1 MACVSSLPRDTRT
14 PLGPCPFAE
23 EIAIMD
29 VRIAEIVIPPGRRAV
44 SDTSVNAL
52 KNSIEQVGLLQAI
65 LLTPDLRLVA
75 GAHRVAACKLLGHE
89 TIRAETVDLGDLD
102 RELAEIDENLIRNEL
117 TALERGEHLARRKAI
132 YELLHPETK
141 QGGDRKSEDA
151 KSKPQDAVLIE
162 PFTQDTAKKVGASRD
177 TVERSVRIGED
188 ITPEARDAI
197 RATPTADNQADLL
210 RLAKLPEDEQVAVA
224 EEVRDTGKTVKQVEL
239 ERKREAVDE
248 QTRGQNLTAL
258 VSLANQTDWLPAVC
272 GLTGRFGPADL
283 LLTDPPYSTEIADI
297 GAFAADWLPSALA
310 CVKDTG
316 RAYVFIGAYPLELLS
331 YLAVG
336 LADERMVLEQV
347 LVWTYRNTLG
357 PSPTHAYKQNWQACL
372 YFVGPEAPPLDCPL
386 MNEQFSVQD
395 VNAPDGR
402 MGDRYHAWQK
412 PDDLAERIVRHSTQP
427 GDLVIDPFCGTG
439 TFVLA
444 AARLGRR
451 GWGCDNDAAMVAL
464 ACKRGCQDRDVTRER
479 TE

>member
-14 PLGPCPFAE
+14 PPGPCLFAE

-89 TIRAETVDLGDLD
+89 TIRAEIVDLGDLD

-132 YELLHPETK
+132 YEALHPETR
-141 QGGDRKSEDA
+141 QGGLPGAPGGGKQAKTETISGFAEDA
-151 KSKPQDAVLIE
+151 AEKTGVTDRAIRYAV
-162 PFTQDTAKKVGASRD
+162 Q
-177 TVERSVRIGED
+177 IGED

-197 RATPTADNQADLL
+197 RETPTADNQADLL

-224 EEVRDTGKTVKQVEL
+224 HEVRDTGKTVKQVEL

-283 LLTDPPYSTEIADI
+283 LLTDPPYSTDVEDI
-297 GAFAADWLPSALA
+297 GTFAADWLPSALA

-357 PSPTHAYKQNWQACL
+357 PSPTHTYKQNWQACL

-402 MGDRYHAWQK
+402 RGDRYHAWQK
-412 PDDLAERIVRHSTQP
+412 PDDLAERLVRHSTQP

-451 GWGCDNDAAMVAL
+451 GWGCDSDISMIDIAL
-464 ACKRGCQDRDVTRER
+464 QRGCQNRDVTRER
-479 TE
+479 AE